1 MFAAVMS
8 SRTHFSLIG
17 ALALALAA
25 LSCSQQSAPSNPP
38 VPASTNSAPH
48 AATGT
53 NPTIYQVKGVIK
65 ELFPERK
72 KVLIDHEDI
81 PGYMEAMTMMLDVR
95 EDKELQGLQAGDSIT
110 FRMLVTEDDGW
121 IDQLKKVD
129 GPRTPLPSKPS
140 GFRPVREVEPLAVGD
155 KIPDYTFTNT
165 LGRIV
170 RLSDFKGQALGF
182 TFIFT
187 RCPFPTFCPRLSS
200 NFEAAQ
206 EKLKAMSGG
215 PTNWHLLSI
224 TIDPDYDTPERLK
237 EYSAKYKVDLQHWN
251 HVTAPLIDITA
262 IGEQFGLQFWR
273 ANPAE
278 PINHNVRTVVIDANG
293 VVQWTTP
300 ETDFKVD
307 SFVEQMVKAARVPM
321 AK

>member
-1 MFAAVMS
+1 MMSARKFSIVAVLVAV
-8 SRTHFSLIG
+8 SLV
-17 ALALALAA
+17 A
-25 LSCSQQSAPSNPP
+25 LSCRQESTPAAPS
-38 VPASTNSAPH
+38 TNAAPH
-48 AATGT
+48 AAAGT

-65 ELFPERK
+65 ELHPERK

-95 EDKELQGLQAGDSIT
+95 EDKELQGLKAGDYIS

-121 IDQLKKVD
+121 IDQLKKID
-129 GPRTPLPSKPS
+129 GPRTPLPSQPS
-140 GFRPVREVEPLAVGD
+140 SFRPVREVEPLAVGD
-155 KIPDYTFTNT
+155 QIPDYTFTNT
-165 LGRIV
+165 VGRVV
-170 RLSDFKGQALGF
+170 RISDFKGMALGF

-206 EKLKAMSGG
+206 EKLKSMSGG

-237 EYSAKYKVDLQHWN
+237 EYSGKYKVDLAHWD
-251 HVTAPLIDITA
+251 HVTAPLIDVTA

-273 ANPAE
+273 ANPSE

-300 ETDFKVD
+300 DNDFKVD
-307 SFVEQMVKAARVPM
+307 TFVEQMVKAAKVPVT
-321 AK
+321 K